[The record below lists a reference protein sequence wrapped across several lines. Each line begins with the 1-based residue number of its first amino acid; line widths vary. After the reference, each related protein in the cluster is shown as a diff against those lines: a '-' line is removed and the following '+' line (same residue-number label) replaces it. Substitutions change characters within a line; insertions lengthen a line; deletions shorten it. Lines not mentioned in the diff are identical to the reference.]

1 MWTTLFI
8 TVAVVLGCFVVAVYV
23 IRRDWKAYCRL
34 KEARRRRFQA
44 MGAAPPLIKDGPGDG
59 G

>member
-8 TVAVVLGCFVVAVYV
+8 TVAVVLGCFVVAAYV

-34 KEARRRRFQA
+34 KEARRRRFHA
-44 MGAAPPLIKDGPGDG
+44 MKVNNPPQNGTD
-59 G
+59 